1 MRYTH
6 GHGAAV
12 LASHSQR
19 SAADCAA
26 YLLPHLQAG
35 QDLLDVGCGPAT
47 ITADLAQAVA
57 PGRVVGLDPARA
69 ALEAA
74 RATLAARAA
83 PPADDPGTSS
93 AADGAAPAVELLAG
107 DVLSLPFSDASFD
120 VVHAHQVLQH
130 VADPVTALREMAR
143 VTRPGGIIAARD
155 TVYPAMAWFPQP
167 GALEEWRRVYT
178 ATAQH
183 NGGHPDAG
191 AQLLSWCRE
200 AGLTEVTCSASTW
213 CYATQPQRR
222 WWAGTWAQRC
232 LSSFGPQAV
241 GLGLTTPEGLQEM
254 AEAWHAWAEAGDGW
268 FVVVHGEVLARP
280 A

>member
-6 GHGAAV
+6 GHGTAV
-12 LASHSQR
+12 LVSHSQR

-35 QDLLDVGCGPAT
+35 QDLLDVDCGPAT

-57 PGRVVGLDPARA
+57 PGRTVGLDPAPA

-74 RATLAARAA
+74 RATLAARTAL
-83 PPADDPGTSS
+83 PGRRPRPGS
-93 AADGAAPAVELLAG
+93 AVDGAAPAVELVAG
-107 DVLSLPFSDASFD
+107 DVASLPFEDGSFD

-130 VADPVTALREMAR
+130 VSDPVAALREMAR
-143 VTRPGGIIAARD
+143 VARPGGLVAARD

-167 GALEEWRRVYT
+167 VPLEEWRRVYT
-178 ATAQH
+178 ATARH

-191 AQLLSWCRE
+191 ARLLSWCRE
-200 AGLTEVTCSASTW
+200 AGLTQVECSASTW
-213 CYATQPQRR
+213 CYATAPQRR
-222 WWAGTWAQRC
+222 QWGRTWAQRC

-241 GLGLTTPEGLQEM
+241 ELGLTTPEGLQEM

-268 FVVVHGEVLARP
+268 FAVVHGEVLARP